1 MYRPV
6 TPPSDAPTADVVS
19 ADDGTEVY
27 LERGAAGY
35 AADEVLTAGQDS
47 GGEVRFAPHPQ
58 V

>member
-1 MYRPV
+1 M
-6 TPPSDAPTADVVS
+6 S